1 MFISLIDYFL
11 EQQLSVTNNDCWN
24 FYKRK
29 QQYCLVDSVKY
40 LLCKNDIYQL
50 ILQNSLGRFPFHEN
64 SSSINAEKLTRG

>member
-40 LLCKNDIYQL
+40 LLSKNDIYQL
-50 ILQNSLGRFPFHEN
+50 IL
-64 SSSINAEKLTRG
+64 